1 MGRVGDG
8 DDAIHEDA
16 GRDDRL
22 GSSWPAS
29 TTSATWTIV
38 TLPAIAI
45 GGPKFRAV
53 LL

>member
-22 GSSWPAS
+22 GVQLAR
-29 TTSATWTIV
+29 
-38 TLPAIAI
+38 LNDLGDLDDRDLAIAI
-45 GGPKFRAV
+45 TGPKFRAV